1 MFIFK
6 HMFYNHSRLGI
17 VKVNFASALCLIV
30 YFSCLVAL
38 LEMLLESAGISPL
51 RHMWLTGVIAVYSTV
66 WPYVL
71 KAYRYMSVYVNVI
84 SPYYLIAKFLIL

>member
-30 YFSCLVAL
+30 YFTCLVAL
-38 LEMLLESAGISPL
+38 LEMLLESGGVAYVFAAVAEADGAGISPL
-51 RHMWLTGVIAVYSTV
+51 RHM
-66 WPYVL
+66 
-71 KAYRYMSVYVNVI
+71 
-84 SPYYLIAKFLIL
+84 